1 MSDYDDFDEDG
12 KGSDDEYS
20 TEDIERELSSK
31 LMIEKGKPLP
41 IKKIAVNFWASSLHG
56 AKIGIKKDAQWQ
68 SKSRQF
74 SPEMDIVGDVIYEFD
89 QDKILNEAVL
99 KYYESDRAKELGI
112 PLDDIKK
119 DPKTYEKLVLTP
131 LKKLPKETKD
141 KYVKDNN
148 VKLPAIPPDSDR
160 KLVVALNKRY
170 WDTKGTDKSK
180 MEEID
185 SDADGKTDAKKFLD
199 NYLKRKFGEFADL
212 NRRLI
217 VKVFRDMDHSEVDK
231 RGIWMGTIEQS
242 LIDSMMLTFGEKD
255 PLFASILTLPGFD
268 YQIQLVRSHA
278 ITGQRFILPV
288 IERKVA
294 MEELF
299 AASVEKGIEVDTSS
313 TEKMPMNYY
322 SRYFVIEGKRF
333 TPGTDFI
340 VKDPMNGNKVV
351 AEIDGRAIDIGGK
364 WEITFKDDTLSTDPL
379 FRSNIIL
386 FALMIK
392 YHPEMQKVM
401 RKLYNEMKRKVRSY
415 NDDELSAAIAMYI
428 EKLEKEKGI
437 KIPDKPGRIAFA
449 LRLLKSEKYDSVDIA
464 RLLRTKYYMHI
475 TPHELSMLFNPRRV
489 RS

>member
-1 MSDYDDFDEDG
+1 MP
-12 KGSDDEYS
+12 
-20 TEDIERELSSK
+20 R
-31 LMIEKGKPLP
+31 
-41 IKKIAVNFWASSLHG
+41 
-56 AKIGIKKDAQWQ
+56 
-68 SKSRQF
+68 
-74 SPEMDIVGDVIYEFD
+74 
-89 QDKILNEAVL
+89 
-99 KYYESDRAKELGI
+99 
-112 PLDDIKK
+112 
-119 DPKTYEKLVLTP
+119 
-131 LKKLPKETKD
+131 LKK
-141 KYVKDNN
+141 NG
-148 VKLPAIPPDSDR
+148 

-415 NDDELSAAIAMYI
+415 NDDELRAAIAMYI